1 MADIKDKLDRIKK
14 ERQTRSKSQ
23 QVTSTWRKIQEEEDL
38 STKEKLERLINLTR
52 QEKPKESP
60 APDFEPL
67 PREPLQWL
75 ENSYALDA
83 TYGRIKI
90 ASGLELSGEVLA
102 CLSQDEAFKEL
113 DLSTALF
120 IDLETT
126 GLSGGSGVVP
136 FNVGM
141 GYYRDDKFV
150 VGQYF
155 LSEMAEEERMIQE
168 LAEFFKEMDF
178 RSVVTYNGKSFDIP
192 LLETRFIL
200 QRQPFQLSGLP
211 HLDFLFPA
219 RRLWSHKHESCRLF
233 HLALNVVQTG
243 RTEDIPSAEIPWRYF
258 QYLQTGNYDLIEPIL
273 YHNQED
279 ILSLLGLVII
289 GAQIFAEDPNLCMG
303 DAMDFYGAGKVMAT
317 AGDADKAV
325 QFYKKALDGNLTD
338 EVSIET
344 KKRLSAHFK
353 KHQDWDS
360 AVPIWKE
367 MTSSTVVTPA
377 QLFSFRELAMHFEHR
392 LKDFEAARSIAEEG
406 FVLSMGVSSYYER
419 DFSHRMD
426 RLKRKI
432 KQKNANTSDQ
442 KDKKG
447 SKKNEKVK
455 K

>member
-23 QVTSTWRKIQEEEDL
+23 QVTSTWRKIQEKEDL

-52 QEKPKESP
+52 QEKPKESQIP
-60 APDFEPL
+60 AFEPL
-67 PREPLQWL
+67 PKEPLQWL
-75 ENSYALDA
+75 ENSYGLDVR
-83 TYGRIKI
+83 YGRIKI
-90 ASGLELSGEVLA
+90 AAGLEISGNVLA
-102 CLSQDEAFKEL
+102 CLSQDDAFKDL

-126 GLSGGSGVVP
+126 GLSGGSGVIP

-141 GYYRDDKFV
+141 GYYRDDKFM

-155 LSEMAEEERMIQE
+155 LGELAEEERMIQE
-168 LAEFFKEMDF
+168 LADFFKEMDF
-178 RSVVTYNGKSFDIP
+178 QSVVTYNGKSFDIP

-200 QRQPFQLSGLP
+200 QRQPFVLSELP

-219 RRLWSHKHESCRLF
+219 RRLWSHKYENCRLF

-279 ILSLLGLVII
+279 ILSLLGLVVI
-289 GAQIFAEDPNLCMG
+289 GAQIFSEDPELCIG
-303 DAMDFYGAGKVMAT
+303 DAMDFYGAGKVMAS
-317 AGDADKAV
+317 AGDIEKSV
-325 QFYKKALDGNLTD
+325 QFFQKALDGKLTD
-338 EVSIET
+338 EVSVET
-344 KKRLSAHFK
+344 KKRLSFHFK

-367 MTSSTVVTPA
+367 MTSTTVVTPA

-392 LKDFEAARSIAEEG
+392 LKNLKEAKRIAEEG
-406 FVLSMGVSSYYER
+406 FVLSTGVSSFYER
-419 DFSHRMD
+419 DFSYRLD
-426 RLKRKI
+426 RLRRKI
-432 KQKNANTSDQ
+432 KQQ
-442 KDKKG
+442 KDK
-447 SKKNEKVK
+447 S
-455 K
+455 

>member
-1 MADIKDKLDRIKK
+1 MMTDIKDKLDRIKK
-14 ERQTRSKSQ
+14 ERRTRSKSQ
-23 QVTSTWRKIQEEEDL
+23 QVTSTWTKIQEEEDL

-52 QEKPKESP
+52 QEKPKESQTP
-60 APDFEPL
+60 AFEPL
-67 PREPLQWL
+67 PKEPLQWL
-75 ENSYALDA
+75 ENNFALDA
-83 TYGRIKI
+83 RYGRIKI
-90 ASGLELSGEVLA
+90 ASGLEISGEILA
-102 CLSQDEAFKEL
+102 CLSQDEAFKDL

-126 GLSGGSGVVP
+126 GLSGGSGVIP

-155 LSEMAEEERMIQE
+155 LGEMAEEERMIQE

-178 RSVVTYNGKSFDIP
+178 QSVVTYNGKSFDIP

-200 QRQPFQLSGLP
+200 QRQPFLLSELP

-219 RRLWSHKHESCRLF
+219 RRLWSHKFESCRLF

-289 GAQIFAEDPNLCMG
+289 GAQIFSEDPELCMG
-303 DAMDFYGAGKVMAT
+303 DAMDFYGAGKVMASI
-317 AGDADKAV
+317 GDMEKSV
-325 QFYKKALDGNLTD
+325 QFFQKALDGNLTD

-344 KKRLSAHFK
+344 KRRLSAHFK

-360 AVPIWKE
+360 AVLIWKE
-367 MTSSTVVTPA
+367 MTSTTVVTQA
-377 QLFSFRELAMHFEHR
+377 QLFSFRELAMHLEHR
-392 LKDFEAARSIAEEG
+392 IKNYEEAKRIAEEG
-406 FVLSMGVSSYYER
+406 FVLSTGVSSYYER
-419 DFSHRMD
+419 DFSQRLD
-426 RLKRKI
+426 RLRRKV
-432 KQKNANTSDQ
+432 KQQ
-442 KDKKG
+442 KDK
-447 SKKNEKVK
+447 S
-455 K
+455 

>member
-23 QVTSTWRKIQEEEDL
+23 QVTSTWRKIQEKEDL

-52 QEKPKESP
+52 QEKPKESQ
-60 APDFEPL
+60 APTFEPL
-67 PREPLQWL
+67 PKEPLQWQ
-75 ENSYALDA
+75 ENSYGLDVR
-83 TYGRIKI
+83 YGRIKI
-90 ASGLELSGEVLA
+90 ASGLEISGDVLA
-102 CLSQDEAFKEL
+102 CLSQDDAFKDL

-126 GLSGGSGVVP
+126 GLSGGSGVIP

-141 GYYRDDKFV
+141 GYYRDDKFI

-155 LSEMAEEERMIQE
+155 LGELAEEERMIQE
-168 LAEFFKEMDF
+168 LVEFFKEMDF
-178 RSVVTYNGKSFDIP
+178 QSVVTYNGKSFDIP

-200 QRQPFQLSGLP
+200 QRQPFVLSELP

-219 RRLWSHKHESCRLF
+219 RRLWSHKYENCRLF

-279 ILSLLGLVII
+279 ILSLLGLVVI
-289 GAQIFAEDPNLCMG
+289 GAQIFSEDSELCIG
-303 DAMDFYGAGKVMAT
+303 DAMDFYGAGKVMASV
-317 AGDADKAV
+317 GDLKKSV
-325 QFYKKALDGNLTD
+325 QFFQKALDGKLTD
-338 EVSIET
+338 EVSVQT
-344 KKRLSAHFK
+344 KKRLSFHFK
-353 KHQDWDS
+353 KHQDWDK
-360 AVPIWKE
+360 AVPIWEE
-367 MTSSTVVTPA
+367 MTSTTVVTPA

-392 LKDFEAARSIAEEG
+392 LKNLKEAKRIAEEG
-406 FVLSMGVSSYYER
+406 FVISMGVSSYYER
-419 DFSHRMD
+419 DFSHRLD

-432 KQKNANTSDQ
+432 KQQ
-442 KDKKG
+442 KDK
-447 SKKNEKVK
+447 S
-455 K
+455 

>member
-1 MADIKDKLDRIKK
+1 MADIKDKLDRLKK

-23 QVTSTWRKIQEEEDL
+23 QVDSTWRKIQEEEDL

-52 QEKPKESP
+52 QPKPKESP
-60 APDFEPL
+60 TPTFEPL

-75 ENSYALDA
+75 ENSYTLDA
-83 TYGRIKI
+83 RYGRIEI
-90 ASGLELSGEVLA
+90 ASGLDISGDILA
-102 CLSQDEAFKEL
+102 CLSQDETFREL

-155 LSEMAEEERMIQE
+155 LGEMAEEERMIQE

-178 RSVVTYNGKSFDIP
+178 QSVVTYNGKSFDIP

-200 QRQPFQLSGLP
+200 QRQPFLLSGLP

-219 RRLWSHKHESCRLF
+219 RRLWSHKYESCRLF

-289 GAQIFAEDPNLCMG
+289 GAQIFSEDPDLCIG
-303 DAMDFYGAGKVMAT
+303 DAMDFFGAGKVMAN
-317 AGDADKAV
+317 AGDVEKSV
-325 QFYKKALDGNLTD
+325 QFFQKALDGNLPD
-338 EVSIET
+338 EVSTET
-344 KKRLSAHFK
+344 KKRLSSHFK
-353 KHQDWDS
+353 KHQDWKK

-392 LKDFEAARSIAEEG
+392 LRNYEEAKRIAEEG
-406 FVLSMGVSSYYER
+406 YVLSMGVSSYYER
-419 DFSHRMD
+419 DFSHRLD
-426 RLKRKI
+426 RLRRKI
-432 KQKNANTSDQ
+432 EHQ
-442 KDKKG
+442 KDK
-447 SKKNEKVK
+447 S
-455 K
+455 